1 MILITTETSTSNSK
15 DISKSEKTV
24 SVLNRNQQE
33 NLSFHSNQL
42 RGTNHLNFNKLRRL
56 NRASIWS
63 SRVISKFKQQKFH
76 KGNIQTLKLTLKLQL
91 FNSKNL

>member
-33 NLSFHSNQL
+33 NLIFSQ
-42 RGTNHLNFNKLRRL
+42 
-56 NRASIWS
+56 
-63 SRVISKFKQQKFH
+63 
-76 KGNIQTLKLTLKLQL
+76 
-91 FNSKNL
+91 